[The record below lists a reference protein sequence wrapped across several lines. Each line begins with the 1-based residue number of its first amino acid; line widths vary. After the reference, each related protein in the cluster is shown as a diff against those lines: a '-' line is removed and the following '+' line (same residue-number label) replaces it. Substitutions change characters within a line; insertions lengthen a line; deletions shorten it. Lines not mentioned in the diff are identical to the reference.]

1 MRIAEEKGFKE
12 LVKNKYGIKDPIK
25 EIENYIKKNEENK
38 GNKKSEKLIIIEK
51 NRDNFCKRIGGSPED
66 LGYKLWNGGC
76 KILDED
82 INDVLDELEGMEAEY
97 NKASGLNIE
106 FDSIFTN

>member
-12 LVKNKYGIKDPIK
+12 LVKDKYDIKDPIK
-25 EIENYIKKNEENK
+25 EIENHINEN
-38 GNKKSEKLIIIEK
+38 NKSEKLTIIEK
-51 NRDNFCKRIGGSPED
+51 NRDNFYKRIGGSPEN

-82 INDVLDELEGMEAEY
+82 INDFLEELEGMEVEY
-97 NKASGLNIE
+97 NTASGLNIE